1 MRLSPIQQLMALQ
14 STLIMQLNETPSKQ
28 ITMIDLPV
36 VRGQLLLALH
46 ARHQLTLSTQQCT
59 MIQRTII
66 TTLATKTDGTQLM
79 DLWRQTLP
87 QRYRIVDQA
96 EVVAHFEQLERANWD
111 VASLR
116 AYATHLTG
124 QLAAQPTALKRIL
137 QHNWRAL
144 HQVGSALYQMLFEAY
159 GDRTAQAVINYQ
171 RINLVLTHLGAQLD
185 EHAFLQL
192 TARDYQLD
200 PQLAPDAPFLATFA
214 QSVQRAF
221 VGRVLTDKRIH
232 QFRMYLDRQNLRY
245 IRHYFQHSGETDEQA
260 LARFVRKRQAT
271 QPHYWLRREPA
282 RLHNKYRNG
291 QRPTT
296 HWNRKRL
303 TPDFHSEFIL
313 APSGAFI
320 SQWQVLK
327 LKADG
332 LIDSNPDHYQ
342 LDDGTLRQLLNGES
356 FNYANRNDRQHARLD
371 SQPPLQNDHA
381 LRKTA
386 FKGWRSPTK
395 QQYQPNDKQVDD
407 YSRWHS

>member
-46 ARHQLTLSTQQCT
+46 ARHQLTLSTQQRT
-59 MIQRTII
+59 MIQRAII

-87 QRYRIVDQA
+87 QRYRIVDQV

-137 QHNWRAL
+137 QHNWQAL

-159 GDRTAQAVINYQ
+159 GDRTAQPVINYQ

-200 PQLAPDAPFLATFA
+200 PQLAPDAPFFSNLCAKCATCICR
-214 QSVQRAF
+214 S
-221 VGRVLTDKRIH
+221 
-232 QFRMYLDRQNLRY
+232 
-245 IRHYFQHSGETDEQA
+245 
-260 LARFVRKRQAT
+260 
-271 QPHYWLRREPA
+271 
-282 RLHNKYRNG
+282 
-291 QRPTT
+291 
-296 HWNRKRL
+296 
-303 TPDFHSEFIL
+303 
-313 APSGAFI
+313 
-320 SQWQVLK
+320 
-327 LKADG
+327 
-332 LIDSNPDHYQ
+332 
-342 LDDGTLRQLLNGES
+342 S
-356 FNYANRNDRQHARLD
+356 FNR
-371 SQPPLQNDHA
+371 
-381 LRKTA
+381 
-386 FKGWRSPTK
+386 
-395 QQYQPNDKQVDD
+395 
-407 YSRWHS
+407 